1 MQVNIRLSKK
11 LIEDID
17 YITQSLKVNRNDW
30 LKVKLAELISR
41 EIGNAKSSVIE
52 QAENKFVCGKIT
64 EQEFLQRK
72 GFKPTRELIEQ
83 RGAYETKQKLL
94 EKNSKSYARNYFKD
108 VKKTIAQHRRST

>member
-11 LIEDID
+11 LIEDIE
-17 YITQSLKVNRNDW
+17 YITQNLKVNRNDW
-30 LKVKLAELISR
+30 LKVKLAELIAK
-41 EIGNAKSSVIE
+41 EIGNKKSEIVE

-72 GFKPTRELIEQ
+72 GFKPTKELVKQ
-83 RGAYETKQKLL
+83 RGVYETKQKLL

-108 VKKTIAQHRRST
+108 AKKTIAQHRKST